1 MKRMKWLPFMLAMGC
16 MGRDESRASK
26 SGMLETESAALQAQ
40 RGGLLPMTDTRSDD
54 SGGAG
59 AAFALEEGKMGKKE
73 SERADGQYK
82 MRKETAEPQLTR
94 NQAIEHAKTAGVLGS
109 TINGK
114 GALDSKNDEA
124 GVEAVTRA
132 WFPETFLFEPLVV
145 TDDKGE
151 ATVPVHVPDRLTTWR
166 VLALAH
172 SRTGAQAGA
181 TTSFLGT
188 LPSYVDPVVPP
199 FLIAGDKIKLPV
211 QMINTTDAAIASTL
225 TYQIEGGKLAG
236 GGGPKTIP
244 AQGSLVDYA
253 TLTAERA
260 GTIKLR
266 VGLGATDAVARTI
279 DVIPSGKP
287 VTVTRAGTLAA
298 PRELSI
304 EGPAGSD
311 PSTDRVRLMVY
322 PGALAL
328 LRSELAVSTARSGVA
343 EDSYALLLA
352 GNGARLLAQLG
363 DKADPQVLRELSL
376 VTAQRAIR
384 HGRTLDHTR
393 ATLIAEAALAHL
405 DNPVLA
411 RLGERAVEYLA
422 RNQRPD
428 GTFSGAT
435 GWTLQRVLVA
445 TSDGTRAASSNLSTA
460 PARQRAAAVR
470 AKAATAFARHFEQVT
485 DAYTAAAVLAS
496 GALAHDRS
504 LADKYRKRVLDGI
517 KTSED
522 GGTYLDV
529 TGKVVRADGTTP
541 SRVEATALA
550 VLALAAVKGSGPSPD
565 RGSGPSPDNGSGP
578 GPDKGSGPSPDYGSG
593 PSPDYGSGPSPDK
606 GSGPSPDN
614 GSGPSPDYAAQLADL
629 GTTLLGSYVPAYGW
643 GDGVTNL
650 ACMRAILEL
659 FKTPLPTAIKISL
672 SMDGRVISS
681 GQFDAAQ
688 LKDVLV
694 LGGPGNGFAGKHTWS
709 IVAEPSVPGLGYSLA
724 LDGYVPWTQQTVQK
738 GLELQVPPKLVGK
751 VGRPLEVPLTAIAPS
766 SAMVHIRHALP
777 AGVQPDRPSLEA
789 LVSSGQL
796 SRFEI
801 ADSKIDLYVNPL
813 QPGQVFTA
821 KYKVIPTLAGTL
833 HAAASLIETGA
844 TTFHVPPSEWMI
856 E

>member
-1 MKRMKWLPFMLAMGC
+1 MRRMKYFPLVLSVAC
-16 MGRDESRASK
+16 VGRDSSDSASASAESEKFSRNSLAAPTA
-26 SGMLETESAALQAQ
+26 GMDMSEDE
-40 RGGLLPMTDTRSDD
+40 

-59 AAFALEEGKMGKKE
+59 TAFALEEGKMGKKD
-73 SERADGQYK
+73 SRRAEGQYK
-82 MRKETAEPQLTR
+82 MLKEQSDLKSRER
-94 NQAIEHAKTAGVLGS
+94 AIESARTAGVLGS
-109 TINGK
+109 VVVG
-114 GALDSKNDEA
+114 GGVKNDKNESDGEA
-124 GVEAVTRA
+124 AEAVTRA

-145 TDDKGE
+145 TDDRGE

-199 FLIAGDKIKLPV
+199 FLIAGDRIKLPV
-211 QMINTTDAAIASTL
+211 QMVNTTDAAIASTL
-225 TYQIEGGKLAG
+225 TYQIEGATLAG
-236 GGGPKTIP
+236 GGGAKTIP

-311 PSTDRVRLMVY
+311 PTTDRVRLMVY

-376 VTAQRAIR
+376 VTSQRAIR

-422 RNQRPD
+422 RTQRPD

-445 TSDGTRAASSNLSTA
+445 TSDGTRAASANLSTVQ
-460 PARQRAAAVR
+460 ARQRAAAVQ

-496 GALAHDRS
+496 GAVKGE

-517 KTSED
+517 KASED
-522 GGTYLDV
+522 GGKYLEVGDR
-529 TGKVVRADGTTP
+529 VVRADGSTP

-550 VLALAAVKGSGPSPD
+550 VLALSGVKGSGSD
-565 RGSGPSPDNGSGP
+565 D
-578 GPDKGSGPSPDYGSG
+578 
-593 PSPDYGSGPSPDK
+593 
-606 GSGPSPDN
+606 
-614 GSGPSPDYAAQLADL
+614 AVADL

-650 ACMRAILEL
+650 VCMRAILDL
-659 FKTPLPTAIKISL
+659 FKTPLPTAIKITL
-672 SMDGRVISS
+672 SMDGKEVSS

-694 LGGPGNGFAGKHTWS
+694 LDGPGNGFAGKHTWS
-709 IVAEPSVPGLGYSLA
+709 IAAEPSVPGLGYSLA
-724 LDGYVPWTQQTVQK
+724 LNGYVPWAQQTVQK
-738 GLELQVPPKLVGK
+738 GLELQVPPKLAGK

-766 SAMVHIRHALP
+766 SATVHIRHALP

-789 LVSSGQL
+789 LVASNQL

-801 ADSKIDLYVNPL
+801 ADGKVDLYVAPL

-833 HAAASLIETGA
+833 HAAASLIETGK
-844 TTFHVPPSEWMI
+844 TTFHVPPSEWTI

>member
-1 MKRMKWLPFMLAMGC
+1 MKRMKYFPLVLSVAC
-16 MGRDESRASK
+16 MGRDDSRASY
-26 SGMLETESAALQAQ
+26 SEMAETAPASRMQEQK
-40 RGGLLPMTDTRSDD
+40 GLALPMEDEPDE

-59 AAFALEEGKMGKKE
+59 TGFALEEGKMGKKE
-73 SERADGQYK
+73 NERADGQYK
-82 MRKETAEPQLTR
+82 LKQPAAPKLARD
-94 NQAIEHAKTAGVLGS
+94 QAIANARTAGVLGA
-109 TINGK
+109 G
-114 GALDSKNDEA
+114 GVKNEEVA
-124 GVEAVTRA
+124 EAVTRA

-145 TDDKGE
+145 TDDQGE

-199 FLIAGDKIKLPV
+199 FLIAGDRIKLPV
-211 QMINTTDAAIASTL
+211 QMINTTDTAIASTL
-225 TYQIEGGKLAG
+225 SYQIEGATLVG
-236 GGGPKTIP
+236 GGGAKTIP

-279 DVIPSGKP
+279 DVIPSGRP

-298 PRELSI
+298 PRELAI

-311 PSTDRVRLMVY
+311 PATDRVRLMVY

-445 TSDGTRAASSNLSTA
+445 TSDGTRAASANLSTA
-460 PARQRAAAVR
+460 QARQRAAAVQ

-496 GALAHDRS
+496 GAVKGE

-517 KTSED
+517 KASDD
-522 GGTYLDV
+522 GGKYLEVGD
-529 TGKVVRADGTTP
+529 KVVRADGTTP

-550 VLALAAVKGSGPSPD
+550 VLALSGVKDAPV
-565 RGSGPSPDNGSGP
+565 
-578 GPDKGSGPSPDYGSG
+578 
-593 PSPDYGSGPSPDK
+593 
-606 GSGPSPDN
+606 
-614 GSGPSPDYAAQLADL
+614 ADL

-650 ACMRAILEL
+650 ACMRAILDL
-659 FKTPLPTAIKISL
+659 FKTPLPTAIKITL
-672 SMDGRVISS
+672 SMDGKEISS

-694 LGGPGNGFAGKHTWS
+694 LDGPGNGFAGKHTWS
-709 IVAEPSVPGLGYSLA
+709 IAAEPSVPGLGYSLA
-724 LDGYVPWTQQTVQK
+724 LAGYVPWEKQTVQK
-738 GLELQVPPKLVGK
+738 GLELQVPPKLAGK

-766 SAMVHIRHALP
+766 SAVVHIRHALP

-789 LVSSGQL
+789 LVASNQL
-796 SRFEI
+796 TRFEI
-801 ADSKIDLYVNPL
+801 ADGKVDLYVAPL

-833 HAAASLIETGA
+833 HAAASLIETGT
-844 TTFHVPPSEWMI
+844 TTFHVPPSEWTI

>member
-1 MKRMKWLPFMLAMGC
+1 MKHMKYFPLVLSVAC
-16 MGRDESRASK
+16 MGRDDSRKDRKASVEAES
-26 SGMLETESAALQAQ
+26 SALHAAPMPDLAPSEDKPSDSA
-40 RGGLLPMTDTRSDD
+40 GGTGT
-54 SGGAG
+54 
-59 AAFALEEGKMGKKE
+59 AFALEEGKMGKKDLD
-73 SERADGQYK
+73 RVGGQYK
-82 MRKETAEPQLTR
+82 MLKEKAEPKAAR
-94 NQAIEHAKTAGVLGS
+94 AQAIAVAKTAGVLGA
-109 TINGK
+109 I
-114 GALDSKNDEA
+114 DSKNEEQA
-124 GVEAVTRA
+124 EAVTRA

-199 FLIAGDKIKLPV
+199 FLIAGDRIKLPV
-211 QMINTTDAAIASTL
+211 QMINTTDAAISSNL
-225 TYQIEGGKLAG
+225 SYQIEGATLVG
-236 GGGPKTIP
+236 GGGAKTIP

-253 TLTAERA
+253 TLTAARA

-287 VTVTRAGTLAA
+287 VSVTRAGTLAA
-298 PRELSI
+298 PRELTI
-304 EGPAGSD
+304 VGPAGSD
-311 PSTDRVRLMVY
+311 PTTDRVRLMVY

-376 VTAQRAIR
+376 ITAQRAIR

-460 PARQRAAAVR
+460 QARQRAAAVQ

-485 DAYTAAAVLAS
+485 DAYTAAAVLTS
-496 GALAHDRS
+496 GAVTGD
-504 LADKYRKRVLDGI
+504 LADKYRKRVQGGI
-517 KTSED
+517 KVSED
-522 GGTYLDV
+522 GAKYLDV
-529 TGKVVRADGTTP
+529 TDRVVRADGTTP

-550 VLALAAVKGSGPSPD
+550 VLALSGSKDPEHAAL
-565 RGSGPSPDNGSGP
+565 
-578 GPDKGSGPSPDYGSG
+578 
-593 PSPDYGSGPSPDK
+593 
-606 GSGPSPDN
+606 
-614 GSGPSPDYAAQLADL
+614 LADL

-650 ACMRAILEL
+650 ACMRAILDL
-659 FKTPLPTAIKISL
+659 FKTPLPSAIKITL
-672 SMDGRVISS
+672 SMDGKEVSS
-681 GQFDAAQ
+681 GQFDSTQ

-694 LGGPGNGFAGKHTWS
+694 LDGPGNGFAGGHTWS
-709 IVAEPSVPGLGYSLA
+709 IVAEPSVPGLGYALA
-724 LDGYVPWTQQTVQK
+724 LNGYVPWENQTVQK
-738 GLELQVPPKLVGK
+738 GLELQVPPKLAGK

-766 SAMVHIRHALP
+766 SATVHIRHALP

-789 LVSSGQL
+789 LVASNQL

-801 ADSKIDLYVNPL
+801 ADGKVDLYVNPL

-833 HAAASLIETGA
+833 HAAASLIETGT
-844 TTFHVPPSEWMI
+844 TTFHVPPSEWTI

>member
-1 MKRMKWLPFMLAMGC
+1 MTRMKVFPILLLAFAC
-16 MGRDESRASK
+16 KGRDKKGGDAEPAMVS
-26 SGMLETESAALQAQ
+26 LQAE
-40 RGGLLPMTDTRSDD
+40 RAASRPAVDPAVNAPEEEDREDD
-54 SGGAG
+54 LARGGAG
-59 AAFALEEGKMGKKE
+59 LALDEGKMGKKDSAE
-73 SERADGQYK
+73 GQYK
-82 MRKETAEPQLTR
+82 MKETADDPNLPPAQNR
-94 NQAIEHAKTAGVLGS
+94 RAPG
-109 TINGK
+109 GK
-114 GALDSKNDEA
+114 NEEKEA
-124 GVEAVTRA
+124 EAVTRA

-199 FLIAGDKIKLPV
+199 FLIAGDQIRLPV
-211 QMINTTDAAIASTL
+211 QMINTTETAIASNL
-225 TYQIEGGKLAG
+225 TYQIEGAKLAG
-236 GGGPKTIP
+236 AGGARTIP

-253 TLTAERA
+253 TLTADKA

-279 DVIPSGKP
+279 DVIPAGKP

-298 PRELSI
+298 PRELAI
-304 EGPAGSD
+304 EGPTGSD
-311 PSTDRVRLMVY
+311 PATDRVRLMVF

-352 GNGARLLAQLG
+352 GRATNLLAQLG
-363 DKADPQVLRELSL
+363 DKADPQAIRELSL
-376 VTAQRAIR
+376 ITAQRAIR

-393 ATLIAEAALAHL
+393 ATLLAEASLAHL
-405 DNPVLA
+405 DNPVLS

-422 RNQRPD
+422 SHQRPD

-445 TSDGTRAASSNLSTA
+445 TADGTRAASANLSTA
-460 PARQRAAAVR
+460 QARQRAQGVQ
-470 AKAATAFARHFEQVT
+470 AKAGSAFARHFEQVT
-485 DAYTAAAVLAS
+485 DAYTAAAIVAS
-496 GALAHDRS
+496 GAVKGE
-504 LADKYRKRVLDGI
+504 LADRYRKRILDGI
-517 KTSED
+517 KASED
-522 GGTYLDV
+522 GAKYLEVPD
-529 TGKVVRADGTTP
+529 KVVRADGTTP

-550 VLALAAVKGSGPSPD
+550 VLALSGVPSTAGGPPIDAV
-565 RGSGPSPDNGSGP
+565 
-578 GPDKGSGPSPDYGSG
+578 
-593 PSPDYGSGPSPDK
+593 
-606 GSGPSPDN
+606 
-614 GSGPSPDYAAQLADL
+614 LADL

-643 GDGVTNL
+643 GDGVANL

-659 FKTPLPTAIKISL
+659 FKTPLPQSLKITL
-672 SMDGRVISS
+672 AMDGNPIAS
-681 GQFDAAQ
+681 GQFDSAQ

-694 LGGPGNGFAGKHTWS
+694 LDGAAGGLAGSHKWS
-709 IVAEPSVPGLGYSLA
+709 ITAEPAVAGLGFSLA
-724 LDGYVPWTQQTVQK
+724 LEAWVPWETQTVQK
-738 GLELQVPPKLVGK
+738 GLELQLPPKLAGK
-751 VGRPLEVPLTAIAPS
+751 VGKPIEIPLTAIAPS
-766 SAMVHIRHALP
+766 SATIHIRHALA

-796 SRFEI
+796 SRFEV
-801 ADSKIDLYVNPL
+801 ADGKVDLYVNPL
-813 QPGQVFTA
+813 QPGQVFSA
-821 KYKVIPTLAGTL
+821 KYKVIPTLAGKL
-833 HAAASLIETGA
+833 HAAASLIETGR
-844 TTFHVPPSEWMI
+844 TTFHVPPSEWTI